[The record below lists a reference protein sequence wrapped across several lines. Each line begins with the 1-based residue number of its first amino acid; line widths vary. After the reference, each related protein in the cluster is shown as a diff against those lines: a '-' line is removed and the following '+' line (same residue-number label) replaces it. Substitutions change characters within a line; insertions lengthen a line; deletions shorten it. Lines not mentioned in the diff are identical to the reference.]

1 MAFEDEL
8 ASLGFRPETGRSPRH
23 VRVYV
28 SNPNRFLIYTVRAF
42 GDGTAL
48 FSWEFAI
55 GEFLSTKGMQLG
67 SDETLNQFLFPR
79 ADDRGPQDAAWL
91 AGAIERAE
99 LALRELRFDR
109 PEEP

>member
-1 MAFEDEL
+1 MAFEDDL
-8 ASLGFRPETGRSPRH
+8 AALGFRPETAGAPRGARMF
-23 VRVYV
+23 VA
-28 SNPNRFLIYTVRAF
+28 NPNPYLTYTVQLF
-42 GDGTAL
+42 DDGTAL

-55 GEFLSTKGMQLG
+55 GEYLSTRGLQLG

-99 LALRELRFDR
+99 LVLREVRLDR
-109 PEEP
+109 PDV